1 MLGRGGQGRAGTQR
15 RPTEPPAARMHCL
28 APTARGR
35 RRPSP
40 PSRDLLWVGRA
51 SHFPRGVG
59 WRIREARLRSVTHF
73 PVTSRCWADPG
84 LLLPLRATGLTSILR
99 QRVSAG
105 SVQTPGS
112 GQMCPGP
119 SPATGCIGG
128 GGGCW
133 GSRKPGVASTGLA
146 ELALGVAGPCGH
158 LRAGAG
164 ARGTPA
170 SRAQLL
176 RMCCCTHTWARSLE
190 RLQGSLVLGL
200 AGLGFWARHL

>member
-1 MLGRGGQGRAGTQR
+1 
-15 RPTEPPAARMHCL
+15 MHCL

-84 LLLPLRATGLTSILR
+84 LLLPLRARGLTSILR

-128 GGGCW
+128 GGLLGLQEARC
-133 GSRKPGVASTGLA
+133 GLNRTGRTGLGSCRA
-146 ELALGVAGPCGH
+146 MRAPPCRRGSPGDPGQQGAAPADVLLYTHVGTKFGAPARKSSSGISRTRLLG
-158 LRAGAG
+158 
-164 ARGTPA
+164 PA
-170 SRAQLL
+170 PLIHS
-176 RMCCCTHTWARSLE
+176 CVT
-190 RLQGSLVLGL
+190 
-200 AGLGFWARHL
+200 

>member
-84 LLLPLRATGLTSILR
+84 LLLPLRARGLTSILR

-128 GGGCW
+128 GG
-133 GSRKPGVASTGLA
+133 A
-146 ELALGVAGPCGH
+146 
-158 LRAGAG
+158 AGAPG
-164 ARGTPA
+164 SQVWP
-170 SRAQLL
+170 QQD
-176 RMCCCTHTWARSLE
+176 WQNWPWE
-190 RLQGSLVLGL
+190 LQGH
-200 AGLGFWARHL
+200 AGTSVQAREPGGPRPAGRSSCGCAAVHTRGHEVRSACKEV